1 MVFSTLYV
9 KFTTPRAIASNE
21 ELILDMGKD
30 LNDVNTNIGR
40 LSITLKNTQSNQL
53 LRLAANLDG

>member
-1 MVFSTLYV
+1 MINPMVFSALYV

-40 LSITLKNTQSNQL
+40 LSITL
-53 LRLAANLDG
+53 